1 MPHILATSLALDN
14 DGSDGSDASDA
25 SEETT
30 LAISEGTH
38 CATQQRGGAFQ
49 WPLSIALHV
58 MRLKIILQSP
68 SV

>member
-14 DGSDGSDASDA
+14 DGSDGSDA

-38 CATQQRGGAFQ
+38 CATQQRGGDFQ